1 MDYRTKTEC
10 YSLILVKL
18 DLIFW
23 KKGFTEFFVAYL
35 VSLVSCSA
43 GFSGTGGTL
52 QGDSANKGH
61 LLQR

>member
-35 VSLVSCSA
+35 VSLASCSA
-43 GFSGTGGTL
+43 GFSGTGWGGGTQL
-52 QGDSANKGH
+52 IRATYCSAK
-61 LLQR
+61 

>member
-35 VSLVSCSA
+35 VSLASCSA
-43 GFSGTGGTL
+43 GFSGTGWGGGL
-52 QGDSANKGH
+52 S
-61 LLQR
+61 

>member
-1 MDYRTKTEC
+1 MDYCTKTEC

-35 VSLVSCSA
+35 VSLVSCAA
-43 GFSGTGGTL
+43 GFSGTGWG
-52 QGDSANKGH
+52 GDSANKGH